1 MTRDQQKYCSAIMRN
16 LKKHRDAAPFL
27 NPVDYVKLNVLDYP
41 DIVKQPMDL
50 MMVDRKLNASE
61 YASVDEFVADVRLIF
76 NNCFKYNGPEA
87 MISVLCQNVESAFE
101 KSLRQMPA
109 SSSKESSPQTSVK
122 KELSPPLS
130 QHNSPPQHVP
140 EYKLLSEDLGRP
152 KREIHCPSKDYPETY
167 TTQRK
172 LAHNKSSAIKFCLQT
187 LKELKKAK
195 YRHLVYPFLEPVDPV
210 ALGLPDYTDIV
221 KHPMDLR
228 TIEDKLM
235 NDEYKH
241 ADQFEA
247 DITLMFDNCY
257 LYNPPSLPI
266 YGMAK
271 ELEKIFKDKWAQRP
285 AEKKVE
291 SDVEEYESDVERVQ
305 KRKPRRASTK
315 QRVVVE
321 EEDIDERDDRIAQLE
336 RNIASISEQIK
347 SIKSQK
353 KAASP
358 PKPARRGRGPNKKQP
373 AIRRKRAAYSSDES
387 SDEEEFTF
395 EQKKDLSEMINNLT
409 GEDLNTVVSI
419 IQSSMPSLSGVSHFG
434 FIRK

>member
-1 MTRDQQKYCSAIMRN
+1 MTRDQQKYCGAIMRN

-27 NPVDYVKLNVLDYP
+27 NPVDYIKLNVPDYP
-41 DIVKQPMDL
+41 SIVKQPMDL

-61 YASVDEFVADVRLIF
+61 YTSVDEFVADVRLIF

-101 KSLRQMPA
+101 KSLRQMPV
-109 SSSKESSPQTSVK
+109 SQSKEPFTQTNNVK

-140 EYKLLSEDLGRP
+140 EYKLLSEDFGRP

-172 LAHNKSSAIKFCLQT
+172 LAYNKSSAIKFCLQA
-187 LKELKKAK
+187 LNELKKTK
-195 YRHLVYPFLEPVDPV
+195 YRHLAYPFLEPVDPV
-210 ALGLPDYTDIV
+210 ALNLPDYTEIV
-221 KHPMDLR
+221 KHPMDLQ

-235 NDEYKH
+235 NDEYKR

-247 DITLMFDNCY
+247 DVTLMFNNCY

-271 ELEKIFKDKWAQRP
+271 DLEKVFRDKWVQRP
-285 AEKKVE
+285 EE
-291 SDVEEYESDVERVQ
+291 SDEEEYESEVEQVN
-305 KRKPRRASTK
+305 KRKPRK
-315 QRVVVE
+315 QRVVIE
-321 EEDIDERDDRIAQLE
+321 QDDGDERIAKLE
-336 RNIASISEQIK
+336 RNIASITEEIK

-353 KAASP
+353 KAVTP
-358 PKPARRGRGPNKKQP
+358 PKPVRRGRGPNKKQP
-373 AIRRKRAAYSSDES
+373 AAVKRKTVNYSSDDS
-387 SDEEEFTF
+387 SDDEFTF
-395 EQKKDLSEMINNLT
+395 EQKRDLSEMINNLT
-409 GEDLNTVVSI
+409 GDDLNTVVSI
-419 IQSSMPSLSGVSHFG
+419 IQSSMPNLSGVSFY
-434 FIRK
+434 FTE